1 MQHSGTYYSVFLGG
15 YTSPAPIS
23 YNMIMNQTLK
33 GFRDFGPEEMIV
45 RNQLVSKLK
54 NIFEEFGYVE
64 IATPTLEYKEVLT
77 GKYGPEA
84 DQLMYLFEDR
94 GGRSVGMRYDLTVP
108 LARYIA
114 NNQNTPMPFRRYQ
127 IQPVWR
133 ADNTQKGRY
142 REFVQC
148 DIDIV
153 GSKGEIADAEILS
166 IFDKALSEIGF
177 KNFEIKVN
185 SREILIDLM
194 KNTGIDE
201 SMWMTT
207 IQSIDKL
214 DKKDKSEVIAEIIQ
228 KGVSEELTIKLF
240 EQIEKS
246 TPSEALAK
254 IISIAEKLGAKNIV
268 FDPTLSRGL
277 DYYTGLVF
285 EAKVLDANI
294 GSVAGG
300 GRYDNLIKT
309 LGGPDLPAVGGAF
322 GFERIIDAAAEIGS
336 ILNTP
341 KKKRVLVSY
350 SAFEISEDLRK
361 SGIYTAVYPN
371 EAKLEKE
378 IKYADTLKFD
388 YFVFKNTDNNNYFVK
403 RLSDGKQTESVKE
416 GVLNEL
422 NS

>member
-1 MQHSGTYYSVFLGG
+1 
-15 YTSPAPIS
+15 
-23 YNMIMNQTLK
+23 MNQTLK
-33 GFRDFGPEEMIV
+33 GFRDFGPEEMRV
-45 RNQLVSKLK
+45 RNFLVSKLK
-54 NIFEEFGYVE
+54 SIFEEFGYSE

-114 NNQNTPMPFRRYQ
+114 SNQNTPMPFRRYQ

-133 ADNTQKGRY
+133 ADNTQRGRY

-153 GSKGEIADAEILS
+153 GASGEIADAEIIS
-166 IFDKALSEIGF
+166 VFDKALREIGF
-177 KNFEIKVN
+177 KSFEVKVN

-194 KNTGIDE
+194 KKTGIDE
-201 SMWMTT
+201 SMWMST

-214 DKKDKSEVIAEIIQ
+214 DKKEKSEVISEIIQ
-228 KGVSEELTIKLF
+228 KGVSEALVNRLF
-240 EQIEKS
+240 EEIDKAEPNESLKR
-246 TPSEALAK
+246 
-254 IISIAEKLGAKNIV
+254 IIDISKNLGAKNIV

-285 EAKVLDANI
+285 EVKVLDANI

-300 GRYDNLIKT
+300 GRYDNLIKA

-322 GFERIIDAAAEIGS
+322 GFERIIDVATEIGG
-336 ILNTP
+336 LLVTP
-341 KKKRVLVSY
+341 KKKTVLVSSGAY
-350 SAFEISEDLRK
+350 EVAQSLRD
-361 SGIYTAVYPN
+361 SGISTTVYPN

-378 IKYADTLKFD
+378 IKYADLMRFD
-388 YFVFKNTDNNNYFVK
+388 YFIFKNSENNNYFVK
-403 RLSDGKQTESVKE
+403 NMIDGEQIECSLGDINKKVVGSH
-416 GVLNEL
+416 
-422 NS
+422 